1 MSVRIII
8 IREETR
14 GKRPDG
20 ATLDPWSMGRTLVW
34 DFTCPDTLAP
44 SYLAHSSTSAGSAA
58 ARAEQ
63 LKRLKYSE
71 LIRRDDIIFVPMAI
85 ESLGAWGP
93 AAAEICKDIG
103 SRLSLSSGDTRALPF
118 LRQRLGLAVQRGNAA
133 AISG

>member
-1 MSVRIII
+1 
-8 IREETR
+8 
-14 GKRPDG
+14 
-20 ATLDPWSMGRTLVW
+20 MGRNLVW

-44 SYLAHSSTSAGSAA
+44 SHLAHSSTSAGSAA

-93 AAAEICKDIG
+93 ATAEICKDIG

-133 AISG
+133 AISGTSATADALL